1 MQFKYKIWYN
11 LVVSYSGVIKM
22 AKSKKSKKGFFILLL
37 GVFFLIITLLIN
49 RYVDIDDVFCVILM
63 TFSLIIEV
71 YGLFIIIK
79 DTYN

>member
-1 MQFKYKIWYN
+1 
-11 LVVSYSGVIKM
+11 M